1 MFWCGK
7 FLSTI
12 SISLFKESIEFARQ
26 LIHIS
31 DDDLSIVMQTR
42 KTLLFEG
49 TRPWI
54 KKSADEDFD
63 VPMGG
68 FDGAEIWE
76 LHGTYI
82 QSKLTNNINK
92 EDVGLHRDDGLA
104 VSKNISRPEIERKK
118 KAIVKVFKKWRLS
131 IVVDTNLKT
140 VDFLDM
146 TLSLD
151 KNIYKLYRKPI
162 NSPIYINKNSN
173 HPPVIL
179 KELPKSIAKRIS
191 GTSSSEEIFNNSIKT
206 YSKAFEESGFTDE
219 LKYLPNEIQELGN
232 NNRRK
237 RRRKIIW
244 FNPPYSKNIKTNVGK
259 VFLKLLKKHFPS
271 SHILL
276 IIFHKNTV
284 ILVTVAWKLSILLF
298 LLIMRT
304 F

>member
-1 MFWCGK
+1 MEKCIFRYYMVWENYTQKNFIIYMFWCGK
-7 FLSTI
+7 FLCTI

-162 NSPIYINKNSN
+162 NSPIYINKTRI
-173 HPPVIL
+173 IL
-179 KELPKSIAKRIS
+179 
-191 GTSSSEEIFNNSIKT
+191 
-206 YSKAFEESGFTDE
+206 
-219 LKYLPNEIQELGN
+219 Q
-232 NNRRK
+232 
-237 RRRKIIW
+237 
-244 FNPPYSKNIKTNVGK
+244 
-259 VFLKLLKKHFPS
+259 
-271 SHILL
+271 
-276 IIFHKNTV
+276 
-284 ILVTVAWKLSILLF
+284 LF
-298 LLIMRT
+298 
-304 F
+304 